1 MGGTHRT
8 ATASAVVGRRARTGG
23 SSRRAVARA
32 GAVTGAA
39 RLAPP
44 ARVADLAEATGP
56 AERSYETTKESL
68 PGCFG
73 GQSWLP

>member
-1 MGGTHRT
+1 M
-8 ATASAVVGRRARTGG
+8 
-23 SSRRAVARA
+23 ARA

-44 ARVADLAEATGP
+44 ARVADLAEATGS
-56 AERSYETTKESL
+56 AEGGYETTKGSW

-73 GQSWLP
+73 GQS